1 MSETGGIN
9 DINEAYREQQQKI
22 DSMVESMGA
31 QDDPVWKE
39 KAGKY
44 LREIDRYQA
53 MVKLLDIGSKAL
65 NEKREMFVE
74 LCENPEFE
82 IAFVG
87 TIKTGKSTLINALL
101 GHDYTPTDITPETAA
116 LTKFRKSD
124 NDYIRIIFYSKEEWE
139 ELKASKSQNAVEYNE
154 LYERLG
160 AESVADRWIGH
171 DPIRKELSPEEIEKA
186 VAQWT
191 SSKYAEHFFV
201 KEVEMGISSL
211 PDTFPP
217 QVLFVDTPGLFDAVQ
232 YRSEIAEKYIRN
244 ADAVFFCIDAQRTIR
259 EEHDEIQVVFQN
271 SSENKSKVH
280 IIATHWDK
288 LNKPI
293 EENWK
298 KQKKFFVEL
307 FSNRNFFNDE
317 DLAEKNIMHSSA
329 YMYNLCKDF
338 DNNID
343 ELEMFTRVL
352 GLTRRG
358 DDDDTIRSFRDEIMR
373 VSNVEK
379 IKTAIEQELVMKYKQ
394 LMMERMEKVYQE
406 LIETYRKGIH
416 DKKTA
421 LEGGK

>member
-154 LYERLG
+154 FYERLG